1 MNQDN
6 LNYIK
11 KELKLKKNRSEHDKP
26 KPNQEEGLTEQI
38 TQRDRIYHKYNKG
51 EEEVSE
57 REPYLED
64 TERKSSEDRPLNIHL
79 AEEVEVEEEDYGG

>member
-11 KELKLKKNRSEHDKP
+11 KELKLKKNRSEHDKSRF
-26 KPNQEEGLTEQI
+26 NNGDADNLQEQA

-51 EEEVSE
+51 EE
-57 REPYLED
+57 
-64 TERKSSEDRPLNIHL
+64 
-79 AEEVEVEEEDYGG
+79 

>member
-11 KELKLKKNRSEHDKP
+11 KELKLKKNRSEHDKS
-26 KPNQEEGLTEQI
+26 KYNNGDADNLQEQA

-51 EEEVSE
+51 EE
-57 REPYLED
+57 
-64 TERKSSEDRPLNIHL
+64 
-79 AEEVEVEEEDYGG
+79 